1 VTEVEQLELG
11 KRADSQLTLSLVR
24 PLRFL
29 SSRQIAR
36 IDRMLADMGPYGEVR
51 LVKKK
56 GTLRFIERVESED
69 AT

>member
-1 VTEVEQLELG
+1 VADIDQLKLEETNS
-11 KRADSQLTLSLVR
+11 RPTLSLSR

-29 SSRQIAR
+29 NQRQIAR

-56 GTLRFIERVESED
+56 GLLRFIERVESED